1 MMMFKTSKR
10 ELTKL
15 LAKMNELMLF
25 SAVLIGIAGSVHC
38 VGMCGG
44 VVTSFTFMLPK
55 QVSPFPFL
63 IAYNIGRI
71 LSYGVA
77 GAIAGFL
84 GSMVTTNSFV
94 NSQILPLIGGIFMV
108 LLGLY
113 IGKWSNLLSK
123 VERLGRY
130 FWHVISPLSR
140 KLIPIKHP
148 LYALPYGMVWGWLP
162 CGLVYSTLTWSVST
176 GDPVS
181 GFLTMVFFGIGTL
194 PVMLAMGAT
203 AKSIKEMLA
212 HQFVRQ
218 AVALTLCGLGLLLTA
233 QAIHSW

>member
-1 MMMFKTSKR
+1 
-10 ELTKL
+10 
-15 LAKMNELMLF
+15 MNELTLL

-63 IAYNIGRI
+63 IAYNLGRI

-77 GAIAGFL
+77 GALAGFL
-84 GSMVTTNSFV
+84 GSMVTTNDYV

-113 IGKWSNLLSK
+113 IGKWSNLLSHL
-123 VERLGRY
+123 ERLGRY
-130 FWHVISPLSR
+130 FWRVISPLSK

-176 GDPVS
+176 ADPLS

-203 AKSIKEMLA
+203 AKSIKDMLA
-212 HQFVRQ
+212 RRIIRQ
-218 AVALTLCGLGLLLTA
+218 TVALTLCVMGLLLTT
-233 QAIHSW
+233 QAIHNW